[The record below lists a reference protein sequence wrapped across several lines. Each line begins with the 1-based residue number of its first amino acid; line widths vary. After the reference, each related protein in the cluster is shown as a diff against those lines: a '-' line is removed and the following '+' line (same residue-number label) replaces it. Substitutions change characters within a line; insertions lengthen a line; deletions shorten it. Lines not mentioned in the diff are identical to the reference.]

1 LVDAVHAGYIA
12 QLSLVDNTEA
22 RVAPGSNVQ
31 TADDMYTTMHV
42 ELHTTTKTTTN
53 KKKDDNDCSGIMGKP
68 SCSAVQLGRK
78 DKPWPVWLEPL
89 LSISTCYSITLPGW
103 LGSELIWKIP
113 YLFFFLF

>member
-1 LVDAVHAGYIA
+1 MVDAVHAGYIA

-22 RVAPGSNVQ
+22 RVAPGRCTV
-31 TADDMYTTMHV
+31 MYRQLMTCTQSV
-42 ELHTTTKTTTN
+42 RVALHTTTKTTTN

-89 LSISTCYSITLPGW
+89 LSISTCFI
-103 LGSELIWKIP
+103 LIS
-113 YLFFFLF
+113 